1 MINLLSQLPS
11 CVEELTIFLIVVKA
25 PYIQLFSQD
34 YDWHRLETLIY
45 SFPNL
50 KAADIILFANR
61 ERYPFEDTF
70 TGVPNECQVFVESA
84 LSSGSHSKENIIRV
98 SRQEGFYEDFIG
110 SYKWS

>member
-11 CVEELTIFLIVVKA
+11 CVEELTIFLIVAKA

-34 YDWHRLETLIY
+34 YDWNRLETLIY

-70 TGVPNECQVFVESA
+70 TGVPDECQVFVESS